1 MNYKEYLNHLAN
13 RLKDMVEKAPN
24 CQPLHTDD
32 YGWENHRYEAKH
44 FRLAHVER
52 YADGKIEV
60 LHFTT
65 FPHRWS
71 PEPIFGFDVITTEK
85 GVTGV
90 YMDLSP
96 VIKNYDF
103 DTDADFNG
111 RKPLPQWAT
120 VFSDKFIMIKPE
132 SISEFM
138 RFCSWSLEKYKT
150 FLKDGLYLKEE
161 VSNIDEVIN
170 IQNRYCEVQASNPR
184 TFGALKAKIGEE
196 RARYF
201 MEHILFPKIE
211 KNDDTTE
218 SNDTHS

>member
-85 GVTGV
+85 VITGA

-96 VIKNYDF
+96 ILSTYPFDEGIDF
-103 DTDADFNG
+103 KE
-111 RKPLPQWAT
+111 RKKIPEWAT
-120 VFSDKFIMIKPE
+120 VFSDRFIMIKPE
-132 SISEFM
+132 SDEEFV
-138 RFCSWSLEKYKT
+138 RFCDWVVDKYDWYLNSLLWLEKKT
-150 FLKDGLYLKEE
+150 ED
-161 VSNIDEVIN
+161 IN
-170 IQNRYCEVQASNPR
+170 GVMEKQNTYCKVQASNPR
-184 TFGALKAKIGEE
+184 TYSALKALIGEE
-196 RARYF
+196 KARYF
-201 MEHILFPKIE
+201 MENILFPKI
-211 KNDDTTE
+211 
-218 SNDTHS
+218 